1 MLRSSCR
8 MWLYT
13 SRRNSKYEEIWLLH
27 VVTQQS
33 NNMNSCLHQHD
44 AHYTLLQDFEGIA
57 LRRERNTAV
66 CNAFWSLKRN
76 TVPAEVY
83 GNAKMERKTFEWWL
97 HYIYISDDATS
108 FTTLFCHV
116 LHILV
121 WPYHHRTC
129 MSSLRITLLLHS
141 NVKYSWHTCLMMIRM
156 AIRNA
161 RQNTLTNKITQ
172 TVMHGEIQRW
182 SATRCLNI

>member
-1 MLRSSCR
+1 LILRGVLAMLRSSCR

-13 SRRNSKYEEIWLLH
+13 SRRNSKSEEIWLLH

-33 NNMNSCLHQHD
+33 DNMNSCLHQHD

-66 CNAFWSLKRN
+66 CNAFWSLKCN

-97 HYIYISDDATS
+97 HYIYFRRCNFIYYLILPCATHFGMTVPS
-108 FTTLFCHV
+108 SGMHVEFT
-116 LHILV
+116 
-121 WPYHHRTC
+121 YHTAPAFQC
-129 MSSLRITLLLHS
+129 
-141 NVKYSWHTCLMMIRM
+141 
-156 AIRNA
+156 
-161 RQNTLTNKITQ
+161 
-172 TVMHGEIQRW
+172 
-182 SATRCLNI
+182 